1 MIFFQICECD
11 GMVFETSKF
20 GQIIADLSDSDGKN
34 AKLVTLRAMLFYR
47 PNVEI
52 SSSENQA

>member
-1 MIFFQICECD
+1 
-11 GMVFETSKF
+11 MVFETSKF